1 MLKEVS
7 KEEILTSGF
16 TEKQYENAEKICQIA
31 KILTGKNFVPTVVD
45 CLFYFNAGFIMNSC
59 IQYNSVTNTIN
70 SSQYKSTNFTKLN
83 MGTLDGIN
91 NIDCKKLLE
100 IITPFLKNKNYSA
113 VQLKFTQLK
122 YEKYLTINDIY
133 DKNNLFYRDKQIFPN
148 IKDVISEKL
157 INNKLVITLPTSF
170 YIKYIKSKN
179 MIIIPENKY
188 PKLVI
193 SGIEKEQKSFC
204 SKLNKTTA

>member
-1 MLKEVS
+1 
-7 KEEILTSGF
+7 
-16 TEKQYENAEKICQIA
+16 
-31 KILTGKNFVPTVVD
+31 
-45 CLFYFNAGFIMNSC
+45 
-59 IQYNSVTNTIN
+59 
-70 SSQYKSTNFTKLN
+70 